1 MKGENLSAELA
12 WFHVFKAMIDDGE
25 VAKIGASAFTTYC
38 VIKSH
43 TNFATGVAFPSIE
56 TISKKSGISERQVRR
71 DLLTL
76 EENGL
81 LTKEKQW
88 KKNVYTLR
96 EKILITDETGKPA
109 GQATWDYLPDA
120 VRGAVADLKNVLMT
134 GQFAD
139 AKIVMIENLQV
150 NVIKAE
156 AGSTVNANS
165 GVSPVNKSRK
175 TSG

>member
-1 MKGENLSAELA
+1 MKGDSLSAELA

-71 DLLTL
+71 DLLML

-120 VRGAVADLKNVLMT
+120 VRGTVADLKNVLMT

-156 AGSTVNANS
+156 SGSTVNANS
-165 GVSPVNKSRK
+165 GVLPVNKSRK

>member
-1 MKGENLSAELA
+1 MKGDNLSAELA

-25 VAKIGASAFTTYC
+25 VAKIGPSAFTTYC
-38 VIKSH
+38 IIKSH

-56 TISKKSGISERQVRR
+56 TISQKSGISERQVRR

-76 EENGL
+76 EKNGL

-88 KKNVYTLR
+88 KSNVYTLR

-120 VRGAVADLKNVLMT
+120 VRGAVADLKNVLMS

-156 AGSTVNANS
+156 SGSTVNAHS
-165 GVSPVNKSRK
+165 GPMTVDRKRK
-175 TSG
+175 TKG

>member
-1 MKGENLSAELA
+1 MKGDSLSAELA

-56 TISKKSGISERQVRR
+56 TISKKSGISQAQVKR
-71 DLLTL
+71 DLKTL
-76 EENGL
+76 EANGL

-88 KKNVYTLR
+88 KNNIYTLR

-120 VRGAVADLKNVLMT
+120 VRNAVADLKNVLMT

-165 GVSPVNKSRK
+165 GGSLVNKLGK
-175 TSG
+175 TIG

>member
-1 MKGENLSAELA
+1 MKGDNLNAELA

-43 TNFATGVAFPSIE
+43 TNFETGLAFPSIE
-56 TISKKSGISERQVRR
+56 TISQKSGISERQVRR

-76 EENGL
+76 EESGL

-88 KKNVYTLR
+88 KSNVYTLR
-96 EKILITDETGKPA
+96 EKILITDETGNPA

-120 VRGAVADLKNVLMT
+120 VRGAVADLKNVLMS
-134 GQFAD
+134 GKFAD

-156 AGSTVNANS
+156 SGSTINAHS
-165 GVSPVNKSRK
+165 GPMPVSK
-175 TSG
+175 TAKVKG

>member
-1 MKGENLSAELA
+1 MKGNSINAELA

-56 TISKKSGISERQVRR
+56 TISEKSGISERQVRR

-81 LTKEKQW
+81 LTKEKEW
-88 KKNVYTLR
+88 KSNVYTLR
-96 EKILITDETGKPA
+96 EKILITDDTGKPA

-120 VRGAVADLKNVLMT
+120 VRGAVADLKNVLLS

-156 AGSTVNANS
+156 AGSTVNAHTGPMPVGKS
-165 GVSPVNKSRK
+165 GK
-175 TSG
+175 TRG

>member
-1 MKGENLSAELA
+1 MKGNNLSAELA

-56 TISKKSGISERQVRR
+56 TISEKSGISQAQVKR
-71 DLLTL
+71 DLKTL
-76 EENGL
+76 EAHGL

-88 KKNVYTLR
+88 KSNVYTLR
-96 EKILITDETGKPA
+96 EKILITDESGKPA
-109 GQATWDYLPDA
+109 GQASWDYLPGA
-120 VRGAVADLKNVLMT
+120 VRDAMADLKNVLMT

-139 AKIVMIENLQV
+139 AKVVMIENLQV
-150 NVIKAE
+150 NIIKAE
-156 AGSTVNANS
+156 SGSTVNA
-165 GVSPVNKSRK
+165 
-175 TSG
+175 TSGPMSVGKLGKTKG

>member
-134 GQFAD
+134 GQFGLVPKLQFGNLWLTSSSLPCLVKQELQTPGSQAGAWEP
-139 AKIVMIENLQV
+139 AK
-150 NVIKAE
+150 K
-156 AGSTVNANS
+156 
-165 GVSPVNKSRK
+165 
-175 TSG
+175 